1 MDDTQ
6 ERPAPSPA
14 KLLGQFNDWVEE
26 TEMPGRTMS
35 YLKTGFLPEVL
46 AQHVAD
52 SGADDGTDSVA
63 APDSVATMLDS
74 WDGWEKGNTRPEV
87 VLAVLKDNGLVELLT
102 ELSS

>member
-1 MDDTQ
+1 MDETQ

-26 TEMPGRTMS
+26 TELPGRTMS

-46 AQHVAD
+46 AEQQA
-52 SGADDGTDSVA
+52 SGDNDQI
-63 APDSVATMLDS
+63 ATMLES
-74 WDGWEKGNTRPEV
+74 WAGWEKGNTRPEI
-87 VLAVLKDNGLVELLT
+87 VLAVLKDNDIATLLT